1 MQTGFLVLILSGICQ
16 GSFGLGYK
24 KYSPLSWEA
33 FWGVYSLFCLII
45 ASTWTF
51 AVSPDVCGI
60 LRQCGLAAFAV
71 PFLCGVVWGLSTIAF
86 SKSVIMIGMSLC
98 FGINMGI
105 SSIVG
110 TVTPFVT
117 SGSAPVAESA
127 LYLTLGIIITLIG
140 ISVITIAGL
149 MKDKV
154 QFGGKTLPGV
164 LLAVVSGLCSGIMNV
179 GFDKASAMGA
189 MAAND
194 IAAGA
199 VQWFPVLVG
208 GMTASFVF
216 CLVIAL
222 KKHSLKTLGMSG
234 AAPRFV
240 QFFVT
245 AVVWFAALALYGIS
259 SKMLGR
265 YGSSIGWLIFNAVA
279 LIVSSFLGVAAGEWK
294 NAARAKVLLCAGD
307 LVLIIAWVFVM
318 RV

>member
-1 MQTGFLVLILSGICQ
+1 MQTGFLILILSGICQ
-16 GSFGLGYK
+16 GSFGFGYK

-45 ASTWTF
+45 ASAWTF

-60 LRQCGLAAFAV
+60 LRQCGLAVFAV

-98 FGINMGI
+98 FGVNMGI

-110 TVTPFVT
+110 AAVPFIT
-117 SGSAPVAESA
+117 SGSVPSGRSVF
-127 LYLTLGIIITLIG
+127 YLVLGIFVTLIG
-140 ISVITIAGL
+140 IAVITKAGL
-149 MKDKV
+149 MKDKTRR
-154 QFGGKTLPGV
+154 GGKTLPGV
-164 LLAVVSGLCSGIMNV
+164 VLAVVSGLCSGIMNV
-179 GFDKASAMGA
+179 GFDKASAMGVL
-189 MAAND
+189 AANG
-194 IAAGA
+194 IAASA

-208 GMTASFVF
+208 GMTASIIF
-216 CLVIAL
+216 CLVLAL
-222 KKHSLKTLGMSG
+222 KNRSLNTLKMSA
-234 AAPRFV
+234 AAPRFI
-240 QFFVT
+240 QFFIT

-294 NAARAKVLLCAGD
+294 NASRAKILLCAGD
-307 LVLIIAWVFVM
+307 LVLIISWIFVM
-318 RV
+318 QV